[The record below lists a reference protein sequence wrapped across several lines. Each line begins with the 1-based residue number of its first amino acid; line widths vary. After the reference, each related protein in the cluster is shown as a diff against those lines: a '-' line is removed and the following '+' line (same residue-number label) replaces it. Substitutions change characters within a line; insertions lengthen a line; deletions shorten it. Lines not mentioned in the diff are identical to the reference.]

1 VARLLTRHRDGSHI
15 AAMKDKNSPRTGATV
30 RPADERQEREKR
42 LAAAL
47 RANLAKRKAQRRLRD
62 AGDKDPKD

>member
-1 VARLLTRHRDGSHI
+1 
-15 AAMKDKNSPRTGATV
+15 MKDKNSPRTGATV